1 MKQTRKKSNGMKRHM
16 LMLPVFLVAVVAL
29 ILGAAAPELWAHGK
43 KENIVLDKAE
53 IFFEENATD
62 KDLGIQ
68 FFLDGKAWKRIK
80 IFSPHWNKLLDVKV
94 RGNAKVI
101 GLTEF
106 FSESAEPSY
115 VGEDGE
121 PPEMTRAELLDL
133 FPPGIYRFYG
143 RTVEGEWLSGTT
155 ELTQDIP
162 CAPAIDVVAE
172 AGTLAVEWEEVRT
185 VVDPEWQPED
195 EDDEQDC
202 IRPPVDFGIAGYEAV
217 FEMVVDESG
226 EERVFV
232 NTATLP
238 ATATAFTASPEFV
251 AAAAL
256 FRASGDLLELK
267 VEVIVIEASGN
278 KAITEET
285 LWPVDD

>member
-1 MKQTRKKSNGMKRHM
+1 MRHSRKMNKPMTENTGI
-16 LMLPVFLVAVVAL
+16 LFVFMIAVIALV
-29 ILGAAAPELWAHGK
+29 LGAAAPELWAWGN
-43 KENIVLDKAE
+43 KEKIELDEAE

-68 FFLDGKAWKRIK
+68 FFLDGEAWKWIK
-80 IFSPHWNKLLDVKV
+80 IFGPHWNKLLDVKV

-115 VGEDGE
+115 VGEDDE
-121 PPEMTRAELLDL
+121 PPEMTRAELLAL

-143 RTVEGEWLSGTT
+143 RTVEGEWLSGTA

-162 CAPAIDVVAE
+162 CAPDIEVVAE
-172 AGTLAVEWEEVRT
+172 AGTLAVEWDDVMT
-185 VVDPEWQPED
+185 VVNPEWQPED
-195 EDDEQDC
+195 EDDDQEC
-202 IRPPVDFGIAGYEAV
+202 IRPPVDFEIAGYEAV

-238 ATATAFTASPEFV
+238 ASATAFTASPDFVAV
-251 AAAAL
+251 AAA
-256 FRASGDLLELK
+256 FRAAGKLLELK
-267 VEVIVIEASGN
+267 VEVLAIEASGN